1 MSESEAVATPR
12 RLLYKGVV
20 LALAS
25 QIFASISAAPFLVW
39 KANPQQLKN
48 FDWLMGMSMIIW
60 FPLAVVL
67 GSSLA
72 YLVTYLLWPRKKAVP
87 KPKPHGW

>member
-1 MSESEAVATPR
+1 MSEPKAVATPR
-12 RLLYKGVV
+12 RLLYKTFV
-20 LALAS
+20 LALALLV
-25 QIFASISAAPFLVW
+25 FAAISAAPFLFW

-60 FPLAVVL
+60 FPLAVSL
-67 GSSLA
+67 GSGLA
-72 YLVTYLLWPRKKAVP
+72 ALIAYLLWPRKKPVP

>member
-1 MSESEAVATPR
+1 MSDPEAVATSR
-12 RLLYKGVV
+12 RLPFKAFVV
-20 LALAS
+20 ALALLVFTS
-25 QIFASISAAPFLVW
+25 VSAAPFLFW

-60 FPLAVVL
+60 FPLAVSL

-72 YLVTYLLWPRKKAVP
+72 GLVVYLLWPRKKPVP
-87 KPKPHGW
+87 KPRPHGW